1 MIVHPVDLTGP
12 LGRVVIDTD
21 SEISLSRSNKRRE
34 MVVFPAPDGDDK
46 TSIIRAVR
54 SSRCIRHANFD
65 ILDLFAQLFDGCFQ
79 CETDPRQLHI

>member
-1 MIVHPVDLTGP
+1 
-12 LGRVVIDTD
+12 
-21 SEISLSRSNKRRE
+21 

-46 TSIIRAVR
+46 TSINPRR
-54 SSRCIRHANFD
+54 SILPDVSAMPNLLD